1 MTAGDIPPDDPGP
14 GAPTPAQPQ
23 PTPIGAGTLSPDG
36 HWLWD
41 GTRWIPA
48 PPPPP
53 APPAYPPQQYGYPP
67 SAYPQP
73 GQAYAPP
80 EGYPPAPPP
89 YGYPPP
95 PGYGVAYG
103 QRATGPAPGI
113 AYAGFV
119 VRAGATILD
128 SLIFVVPFITFITV
142 IAAYANQD
150 TGRNDAGVA
159 IGVIG
164 LVSTVLA
171 ALVYSIV
178 LPAHG
183 GTWGMRA
190 LHLRVARAD
199 NGANI
204 GMTLSFGRWLVYAAI
219 AAVGFWWL
227 DSLWVI
233 WDDRK
238 QSLHDKAV
246 GTLVVR
252 PIVQ

>member
-1 MTAGDIPPDDPGP
+1 MTAGDLPPDDPGQ
-14 GAPTPAQPQ
+14 GAPAPAQPQ
-23 PTPIGAGTLSPDG
+23 PAPIGAGTLSPDG

-53 APPAYPPQQYGYPP
+53 APPTYPPQQQYGYPP
-67 SAYPQP
+67 SAYP
-73 GQAYAPP
+73 APP
-80 EGYPPAPPP
+80 EQQYGYPPQPPA

-95 PGYGVAYG
+95 PGYGTSYG
-103 QRATGPAPGI
+103 VRATGPAPGV
-113 AYAGFV
+113 AYAGFM
-119 VRAGATILD
+119 VRAGAAILD
-128 SLIFVVPFITFITV
+128 GLIFVVPFITFITV
-142 IAAYANQD
+142 ISAYSNQD

-159 IGVIG
+159 VGVIG
-164 LVSTVLA
+164 LVSTFLA

-190 LHLRVARAD
+190 LRLRVARLD

-204 GMTLSFGRWLVYAAI
+204 GMALSFGRWLVYAGI
-219 AAVGFWWL
+219 GIVWFGWL
-227 DSLWVI
+227 DVLWVI

-246 GTLVVR
+246 GTVVVR
-252 PIVQ
+252 PLIG

>member
-1 MTAGDIPPDDPGP
+1 
-14 GAPTPAQPQ
+14 
-23 PTPIGAGTLSPDG
+23 GTLSPDG

-48 PPPPP
+48 PPSPAAAPPP
-53 APPAYPPQQYGYPP
+53 YAAQQYGYPP
-67 SAYPQP
+67 
-73 GQAYAPP
+73 
-80 EGYPPAPPP
+80 PPP

-95 PGYGVAYG
+95 GYPAYG
-103 QRATGPAPGI
+103 QRAIGPAPGI
-113 AYAGFV
+113 AYAGFL
-119 VRAGATILD
+119 VRAGASILD
-128 SLIFVVPFITFITV
+128 GLMFIVPFITFIAV
-142 IAAYANQD
+142 IGAYANQD

-164 LVSTVLA
+164 LIATILA
-171 ALVYSIV
+171 ALAYSIV

-183 GTWGMRA
+183 GTLGMRA
-190 LHLRVARAD
+190 LRLRVARAD

-233 WDDRK
+233 WDERK

-252 PIVQ
+252 PIIQ